1 MGKRKDRQKKKKNIS
16 LLTDYVFND
25 IKSCNASATINTVK
39 KYLELCDG
47 STLPETY
54 EQEIINLF
62 SQHPTLMKL
71 IVSAHEESF

>member
-1 MGKRKDRQKKKKNIS
+1 MGKKKNKQKKGQNIS

-25 IKSCNASATINTVK
+25 IQSCNASTTINTIK

-54 EQEIINLF
+54 EWEIINLF
-62 SQHPTLMKL
+62 SQYPTLMKL
-71 IVSAHEESF
+71 IISAHEESF

>member
-1 MGKRKDRQKKKKNIS
+1 MGKKKNKQKKGQNIS

-25 IKSCNASATINTVK
+25 IQSCNASTAINTIK

-47 STLPETY
+47 SILPETY
-54 EQEIINLF
+54 EWEIINLF

>member
-1 MGKRKDRQKKKKNIS
+1 MSKKKNKQKKGQNIS
-16 LLTDYVFND
+16 LLTDYIFND
-25 IKSCNASATINTVK
+25 IQSCNASTTINTIK

-54 EQEIINLF
+54 EWEIINLF
-62 SQHPTLMKL
+62 SQYPTLMKL